1 MTDFFDAAKGVLGTV
16 APLLARAVGGPL
28 AGQAAQFICGALGL
42 APDTPQ
48 DQMALAVQNATPEQ
62 LAALRKADNDFKVAM
77 RQLDVQEDQL
87 AYNDTIDARAREI
100 AVHDHTPSLLA
111 FGVTLGF
118 FGLLGLLAFH
128 DVPTSNQ
135 NALNLMLGALGASFG
150 GVIAYY
156 FGSSKG
162 SQDKDK
168 MLWQSAPKS

>member
-1 MTDFFDAAKGVLGTV
+1 MNDFLDTAKGVLGTV
-16 APLLARAVGGPL
+16 APLLARAAAGPL

-42 APDTPQ
+42 APNTPQ
-48 DQMALAVQNATPEQ
+48 DEMAAALQNATPEQ
-62 LAALRKADNDFKVAM
+62 LAALRKADNDFRVAM
-77 RQLDVQEDQL
+77 RQLDVQESQL
-87 AYNDTIDARAREI
+87 AYGDTTDARAREV
-100 AVHDHTPSLLA
+100 AVRDHTPALLA
-111 FGVTLGF
+111 FGVTIGF

-168 MLWQSAPKS
+168 MLWQSAPK